1 VDLLLVRRL
10 APWQGNLRKRLAKS
24 PKIDLR
30 DSGLVHALLGIG
42 DREALLRHPVAGGSW
57 EGLAIGSLIAA
68 APSGTE
74 VHFFQ
79 TATGAEID
87 LLLTLPGRPERRLA
101 VYGGRRALSARRGHG
116 SGRAHR
122 PVRGAL
128 RCKSCQVADL
138 KREMGPVPCGRAEK
152 IVAPPAA

>member
-1 VDLLLVRRL
+1 VSYLDLLVDLLLVRRL

-30 DSGLVHALLGIG
+30 DSGLVHAPLGIG

-57 EGLAIGSLIAA
+57 EGLAIESPIAA

-74 VHFFQ
+74 AHFFQ

-101 VYGGRRALSARRGHG
+101 VYGAVERFRIAEDMEAVALIDLGEERSAASR
-116 SGRAHR
+116 
-122 PVRGAL
+122 VR
-128 RCKSCQVADL
+128 SWT
-138 KREMGPVPCGRAEK
+138 
-152 IVAPPAA
+152 